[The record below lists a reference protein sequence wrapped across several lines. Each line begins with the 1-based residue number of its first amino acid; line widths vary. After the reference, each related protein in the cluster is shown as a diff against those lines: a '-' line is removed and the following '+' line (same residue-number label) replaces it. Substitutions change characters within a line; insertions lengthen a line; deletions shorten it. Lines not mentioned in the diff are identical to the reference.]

1 MNPQFTVIFE
11 SAFNIL
17 YLVVIWTMVF
27 LMTRYLLEVPEK
39 DRPTARLIR
48 VAFLLLAAGDTG
60 HVGFRV
66 VAYLMGGLD
75 TRVNFLGSDMT
86 LAGLG
91 SLCTAFTVTLFYM
104 ILVFVWLK
112 RYNRESNS
120 LTNVLLGVG
129 LIRLVMMALPANDW
143 ASVVPPQPMSLYRN
157 IPLMI
162 QGIGV
167 IFLFLS
173 SGYKENDATFR
184 TIGWWIVVSFAFYTP
199 VILFAQKFPL
209 LGMLMIPKTC
219 AYLVVAWVAYQ
230 SLWRQK
236 TNLTQKAI

>member
-1 MNPQFTVIFE
+1 MNSQISIIFE
-11 SAFNIL
+11 SIFNIL
-17 YLVVIWTMVF
+17 YLGIIWTLVI
-27 LMTRYLLEVPEK
+27 LMTRHLSDVPEV
-39 DRPTARLIR
+39 DRPVAGLIR
-48 VAFLLLAAGDTG
+48 VAFLLLAAGDSG

-66 VAYLMGGLD
+66 IGYLMGGLD
-75 TRVNFLGSDMT
+75 TPVNVLDSEMT

-112 RYNRESNS
+112 RNNQESNT
-120 LTNVLLGVG
+120 LTGILLGVG
-129 LIRLVMMALPANDW
+129 LVRLIMMALPSNNW

-162 QGIGV
+162 QGMGV

-173 SGYKENDATFR
+173 SGYRKNDGVFR
-184 TIGWWIVVSFAFYTP
+184 TIGWWIVVSYAFYTP
-199 VILFAQKFPL
+199 VILFAHKYPL
-209 LGMLMIPKTC
+209 LGLLMIPKTC

-236 TNLTQKAI
+236 AKITQKAK